1 MVDIN
6 LAKDDVQILQ
16 AMLWLTRPSHP
27 NPDAD
32 MEDVVFVAIDS
43 ENANGITKRDALEYV
58 NSQIGFAILDAKD
71 LPSSTSPIV
80 DIPNLQHRHRDF
92 EISQKA
98 LAACPLKNEPLD
110 SHQEELVKKLKTI
123 SR

>member
-1 MVDIN
+1 
-6 LAKDDVQILQ
+6 
-16 AMLWLTRPSHP
+16 
-27 NPDAD
+27 
-32 MEDVVFVAIDS
+32 MEDVVFVAIDL

-92 EISQKA
+92 EISQKGISKTSFRRLTQCIYDTGA
-98 LAACPLKNEPLD
+98 DNRKN
-110 SHQEELVKKLKTI
+110 
-123 SR
+123 